1 VASNV
6 ASKYVASNVT
16 SKAGVS
22 FLVYRFPNKS
32 SMARERSGM
41 DDWLAR
47 HIMLLG
53 IQFQNW
59 MVVTLALILIA
70 ALIKLGETSRGG

>member
-1 VASNV
+1 
-6 ASKYVASNVT
+6 
-16 SKAGVS
+16 
-22 FLVYRFPNKS
+22 
-32 SMARERSGM
+32 M